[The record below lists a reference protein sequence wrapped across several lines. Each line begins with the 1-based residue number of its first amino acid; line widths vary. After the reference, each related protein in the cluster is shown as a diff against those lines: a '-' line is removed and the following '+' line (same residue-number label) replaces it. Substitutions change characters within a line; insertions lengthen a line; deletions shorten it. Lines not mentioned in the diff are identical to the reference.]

1 MWTQIVGAVG
11 DVLGTVFQGGY
22 HGSAPKQDYSAT
34 INKMQKTTMIIIGVF
49 ALLAI
54 IIMIVISRKK

>member
-22 HGSAPKQDYSAT
+22 HETAPKHDNTAA

-49 ALLAI
+49 AVLAI